1 MVKKTETVVPAT
13 VVLDEATVEKVG
25 YTNDRQTVIYVIG
38 DNDALGARF
47 RMHVTSGPY
56 MGYDPNYTRTLIGR
70 RVEYTRTG
78 VNDMHVPQGV
88 AFVQFLPVVVQGQI
102 VQDDSEVM

>member
-1 MVKKTETVVPAT
+1 MVKKSVTVETVIS
-13 VVLDEATVEKVG
+13 DEATVEKVG

-47 RMHVTSGPY
+47 RMHVTSGPF
-56 MGYDPNYTRTLIGR
+56 MGYDPNYTRTLVGR

-78 VNDMHVPQGV
+78 VNDMRVPQGV
-88 AFVQFLPVVVQGQI
+88 EFVKFLPAVVQGQI